1 MDILNFLKIL
11 YLCGSLLIIFLFSI
25 MAFYES
31 NYLFLIP
38 PIFITIDYLKTVYG
52 KYGDSIDYLK
62 NVCYLIKPKEEVNL
76 FTDIFVR

>member
-52 KYGDSIDYLK
+52 KYGDSIDYL
-62 NVCYLIKPKEEVNL
+62 IKPKEEVNL